1 VGDLGDPASQLR
13 IEVGHGGEGAGGE
26 ERMAEEADKAF
37 DAALGESSR
46 LQRMRGV
53 RRRLSG

>member
-1 VGDLGDPASQLR
+1 LR

-46 LQRMRGV
+46 LQRMREV
-53 RRRLSG
+53 R